1 MEHKKTRVKLYYQ
14 IDKEKLQKRSRRY
27 YRNLFE
33 DEKTKKRYPNTKIK
47 NMSDLDRERKKEY
60 IKNYNCKIK
69 NPLIHLINCVKESE
83 SICLNK

>member
-33 DEKTKKRYPNTKIK
+33 DEKTKKRL
-47 NMSDLDRERKKEY
+47 S
-60 IKNYNCKIK
+60 
-69 NPLIHLINCVKESE
+69 
-83 SICLNK
+83 

>member
-1 MEHKKTRVKLYYQ
+1 MIKKNFKKDRAGIIEIFLKMRKL
-14 IDKEKLQKRSRRY
+14 
-27 YRNLFE
+27 
-33 DEKTKKRYPNTKIK
+33 KKDYPNTKNK

-69 NPLIHLINCVKESE
+69 NLLIHLINCVKESE